1 MPQAGDSKKA
11 IDEYVSEIFM
21 SGVHTFVS
29 YNVCEDSLLAAG
41 VIIDLIVLSELMTRI
56 SYKRN
61 GGDWQKLE
69 GVVSFLGYLTKAP
82 ET

>member
-1 MPQAGDSKKA
+1 MGG
-11 IDEYVSEIFM
+11 EHV
-21 SGVHTFVS
+21 FVS

-56 SYKRN
+56 SFKKN
-61 GGDWQKLE
+61 Q
-69 GVVSFLGYLTKAP
+69 